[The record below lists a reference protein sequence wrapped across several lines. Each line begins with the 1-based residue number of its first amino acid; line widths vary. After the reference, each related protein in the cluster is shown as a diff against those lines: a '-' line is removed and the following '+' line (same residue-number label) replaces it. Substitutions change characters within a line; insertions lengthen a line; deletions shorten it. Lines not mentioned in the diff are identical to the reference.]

1 MGGPHPHRV
10 DPLTEKPG
18 MHPDSQSLE
27 SSFEPALGRGDSDSS
42 TAAPDPVVE
51 DFNAFFERLSALDQL
66 QWSAASPAAV
76 DAPARPAPPAGASG
90 PAGAAAPTSA
100 AGAAA
105 SAPATRA
112 GRRAAAQRQGAAGR
126 PRMTVVKSDTDLGA
140 APPAALPDPEEV
152 RAVARGRITARDVA
166 RFLKLTLVG
175 LMLFALGL
183 GAGWAALSL
192 PGRFDDTGAN
202 FAELMERTR
211 AMALPRAGVAPSGGP
226 AADRLRLVESGAAPT
241 ARAAG
246 DPAPAAKDTAQA
258 AKDTA
263 PAAPVTATGVQDP
276 APAAGMASA
285 ADPAANDTGEPE
297 TGFVMPGPQAPA
309 APGARPARVA
319 ATATAAAPPA
329 ASAEGTGAA
338 RFTLQVG
345 ACSSFACVEN
355 YRHLLLAQVRPGAIK
370 VVAQPGAAGGPAI
383 QRIRVQPLERGEA
396 ERLKAALAAQDP
408 HFADAYVLAL
418 R

>member
-66 QWSAASPAAV
+66 QWSAASPAAA

-105 SAPATRA
+105 SAPAARA
-112 GRRAAAQRQGAAGR
+112 GRRAAAQRQGAAGK

-140 APPAALPDPEEV
+140 APPAAIPDPEEV

-211 AMALPRAGVAPSGGP
+211 AMALPRAGVAPTGGA
-226 AADRLRLVESGAAPT
+226 AADRLRLVESGAGPTAQAAKDT

-246 DPAPAAKDTAQA
+246 DPAPAAGDTARA
-258 AKDTA
+258 AGDTA
-263 PAAPVTATGVQDP
+263 PAAPVTATGAQDP
-276 APAAGMASA
+276 APAAGVASA

-297 TGFVMPGPQAPA
+297 TGFVMPGPQ
-309 APGARPARVA
+309 
-319 ATATAAAPPA
+319 APPA

-408 HFADAYVLAL
+408 HFADAYVMAL